1 MRIYVM
7 LELINGPG
15 DLRVRVVAVDEGL
28 VEADA
33 QFILHM
39 ALVDVGQ
46 DAHHRLQQEDQQQR
60 ENVLQQM
67 TTPIFKYITGYCNT
81 SHNIIRNSLYLGFIK
96 NNHWSNFSS

>member
-1 MRIYVM
+1 MRIYVV

-33 QFILHM
+33 QLVLHM

-67 TTPIFKYITGYCNT
+67 TTPNSKIYITC
-81 SHNIIRNSLYLGFIK
+81 L
-96 NNHWSNFSS
+96 

>member
-1 MRIYVM
+1 MVNDYANIWTNAIHKRPSVRIYLV

-33 QFILHM
+33 QLVLHM
-39 ALVDVGQ
+39 TLVDVGQ

-60 ENVLQQM
+60 ENVLQQNDHTNVLM
-67 TTPIFKYITGYCNT
+67 
-81 SHNIIRNSLYLGFIK
+81 
-96 NNHWSNFSS
+96 